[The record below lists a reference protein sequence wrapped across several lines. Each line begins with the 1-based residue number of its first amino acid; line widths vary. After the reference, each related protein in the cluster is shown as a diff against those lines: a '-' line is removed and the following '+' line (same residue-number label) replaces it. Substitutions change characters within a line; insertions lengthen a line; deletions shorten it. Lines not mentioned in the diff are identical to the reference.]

1 MKALL
6 RKLLVGA
13 FAMSIVVALVPSFL
27 FGQTYTDLHDFDC
40 TVDGCHP
47 IYPGILAQGRDGNLY
62 GTLPSG
68 GAFTNGTVFKIT
80 PSGTITTLYNFA
92 GTDGAGPY
100 SGLTLGTDG
109 NFYGTTFVG
118 GANGVGTIF
127 KITPAGALTTLHDF
141 TGSDGTDPYGPPVQG
156 KGSIFYGVTYTGT
169 AYSITSSGKFKLLS
183 TSIPGRSFAPL
194 LFASDGN
201 FYATTPEGGA
211 FARGTVFRMSATG
224 AVKII
229 YSFDGTNGIAPYGPV
244 VQGSDGFLYGTT
256 AGGGSSGGGVVFRLS
271 TGGAITLLHQFD
283 GVTDGYSTTD
293 GLVAATDG
301 NFYGATSSGNN
312 GGSAPYGALFKVSK
326 NGTYSELYAFDQTHG
341 AFQQATGR
349 QHTNGILYGLTS
361 SGGANGVGVFYSLDV
376 GLNPFV
382 SLMTTSGT
390 PSQTIEILGTGLT
403 GATGVNFGSGS
414 ASFTVVSDS
423 YMTAVVP
430 ARGTTGFVTVTTP
443 SGTLTSSKKFKVIPV
458 ISSFAPTSGP
468 VGTQVTIAGAGFT
481 GATKVTFGGVKATAF
496 TVNSATQVTATVP
509 VGAKTGKIAVTTPGG
524 TASKG
529 TFTVS

>member
-13 FAMSIVVALVPSFL
+13 FAMNIAVALVPSFL

-40 TVDGCHP
+40 AVEGCNP
-47 IYPGILAQGRDGNLY
+47 TSSGILAQGRDGNLY
-62 GTLPSG
+62 GTLRG
-68 GAFTNGTVFKIT
+68 GKYNIGTVFKIT
-80 PSGTITTLYNFA
+80 PSGTITTIYNFD
-92 GTDGAGPY
+92 GTHGSKPF
-100 SGLTLGTDG
+100 SGLTLGTDA
-109 NFYGTTFVG
+109 NFYGTTNEG
-118 GANGVGTIF
+118 GANSFGTIF
-127 KITPAGALTTLHDF
+127 KITPAGLITLHDF
-141 TGSDGTDPYGPPVQG
+141 TGSDGAYPYGPPVQG
-156 KGSIFYGVTYTGT
+156 KGSTFYGVTSTGT
-169 AYSITSSGKFKLLS
+169 AYSITSSGGFKLLS
-183 TSIPGRSFAPL
+183 TSIPGLSFAPL
-194 LFASDGN
+194 LFASDGH
-201 FYATTPEGGA
+201 FYGTTPEGGA

-229 YSFDGTNGIAPYGPV
+229 YSFDGTHGSSPYGPV

-256 AGGGSSGGGVVFRLS
+256 VAGGSSQGGVVFRLS

-283 GVTDGYSTTD
+283 VFSMTDGYEPIP

-301 NFYGATSSGNN
+301 NFYGATSTSADQL
-312 GGSAPYGALFKVSK
+312 APYGTLFKVSK

-341 AFQQATGR
+341 AVQQATGR
-349 QHTNGILYGLTS
+349 QHTNGILYGLATQ
-361 SGGANGVGVFYSLDV
+361 GGTNGGGVYYSLDV
-376 GLNPFV
+376 GLKPFV

-414 ASFTVVSDS
+414 ASFSVVSDS

-430 ARGTTGFVTVTTP
+430 ATGTTGFVTVTTP
-443 SGTLTSSKKFKVIPV
+443 SGILTSSKQFKVIPV

-468 VGTQVTIAGAGFT
+468 VGTQVTITGAGFT